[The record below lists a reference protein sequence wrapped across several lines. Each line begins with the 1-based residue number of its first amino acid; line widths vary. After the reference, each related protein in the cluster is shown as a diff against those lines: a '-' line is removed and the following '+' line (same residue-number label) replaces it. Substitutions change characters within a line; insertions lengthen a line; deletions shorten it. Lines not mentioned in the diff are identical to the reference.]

1 MTKVNTDGLLIHP
14 DEALELCIH
23 HLRLA
28 HLFYQ
33 NIPEGNRAE
42 EKALLFTELNRQ
54 LADKGKLIA
63 DLAYPGYSAFIL
75 AIVDSYA
82 DDKEQ
87 NS

>member
-1 MTKVNTDGLLIHP
+1 MTKVNTDGLSIHP

-33 NIPEGNRAE
+33 NIPEGSRE
-42 EKALLFTELNRQ
+42 QEKALLTQELNRQ
-54 LADKGKLIA
+54 LSEKGKLIK
-63 DLAYPGYSAFIL
+63 DLAYPGYVAFIN
-75 AIVDSYA
+75 AVVDSYA